1 MVTNTGPQ
9 GVQSDANASGL
20 STILGILIATNTKQ
34 GDVIVIAK
42 GKEKANRYD
51 TGVSDGGVTR
61 KRNNDEGESPQK
73 EQDSKKQRETR
84 KETRKTRKF
93 EVINKGE

>member
-1 MVTNTGPQ
+1 MATNTGPQ

-20 STILGILIATNTKQ
+20 STILGVLIAINAKYR
-34 GDVIVIAK
+34 DVIIIAK

-61 KRNNDEGESPQK
+61 KRNNDEGESP
-73 EQDSKKQRETR
+73 
-84 KETRKTRKF
+84 
-93 EVINKGE
+93 

>member
-1 MVTNTGPQ
+1 MATNTGPQ

-20 STILGILIATNTKQ
+20 STVSGVLIATNTKH
-34 GDVIVIAK
+34 GDVMVIAK
-42 GKEKANRYD
+42 GRERANRCD
-51 TGVSDGGVTR
+51 TGASDGGVTR

-73 EQDSKKQRETR
+73 EQDSKGQRETR
-84 KETRKTRKF
+84 GETRKTREF